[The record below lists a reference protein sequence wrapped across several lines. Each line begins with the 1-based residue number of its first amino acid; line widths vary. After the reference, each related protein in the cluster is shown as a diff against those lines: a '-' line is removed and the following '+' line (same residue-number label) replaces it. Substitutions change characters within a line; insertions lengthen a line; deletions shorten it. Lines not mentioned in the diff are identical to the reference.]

1 MKKLVFLFLIL
12 FISLESTAQAIE
24 DYSLLDAVTGRVVS
38 VDSKSGTKGLVI
50 IFHSLNCPFA
60 DMYQARIKALRATF
74 QNQGINFIL
83 INPDSDSSPAV
94 QETVRR
100 FIDQS
105 GINTSCLMDEEQ
117 ELVKLF
123 QISKIPEAIILAPG
137 ANGLEVKYKGAIDNN
152 PQAATSVSERFLE
165 RAINQV
171 LRGEVPTPARVRATG
186 CNIRNF

>member
-1 MKKLVFLFLIL
+1 M
-12 FISLESTAQAIE
+12 ESTAQAIE

-94 QETVRR
+94 QETVLR

-105 GINTSCLMDEEQ
+105 GINTSYLMDEEQ

-137 ANGLEVKYKGAIDNN
+137 ANGLKVKYKGAIDNN

>member
-105 GINTSCLMDEEQ
+105 GINTSYLMDEEQ

-137 ANGLEVKYKGAIDNN
+137 ANGLEVEYKGAIDNN

>member
-105 GINTSCLMDEEQ
+105 GINTSYLMDEEQ

>member
-105 GINTSCLMDEEQ
+105 GINTSYLMDEEQ

-137 ANGLEVKYKGAIDNN
+137 ANGLKVKYKGAIDNN